1 MKERILDCSTK
12 LLGLLMGLGLAIG
25 LTAPLSA
32 QSTYGNRPMGN
43 RTVTKQKKKKE
54 KKPSEIEYPLFNGV
68 NVGVDLWGLG
78 GKLFGS
84 DFMSSEV
91 SVDVDL
97 KHRFFPVME
106 LGYGSTDSWNEKG
119 THYKSSA
126 PYVRIG
132 MDYNSLFRKAHGHQ
146 LRLGLRY
153 ATSSFKYDIDAMGV
167 DDPIY
172 GGGMGN
178 PNLGDEVWGGSV
190 PFHHKGMKGSMQWLE
205 FCVGIRAQIWKQVS
219 MGWAMRFKF
228 KTSAS
233 TDTYGNPWYVPG
245 FGQYG
250 SNSLG
255 ITYTIV
261 YKLPIK

>member
-1 MKERILDCSTK
+1 
-12 LLGLLMGLGLAIG
+12 
-25 LTAPLSA
+25 
-32 QSTYGNRPMGN
+32 
-43 RTVTKQKKKKE
+43 
-54 KKPSEIEYPLFNGV
+54 
-68 NVGVDLWGLG
+68 
-78 GKLFGS
+78 
-84 DFMSSEV
+84 
-91 SVDVDL
+91 
-97 KHRFFPVME
+97 
-106 LGYGSTDSWNEKG
+106 
-119 THYKSSA
+119 
-126 PYVRIG
+126 
-132 MDYNSLFRKAHGHQ
+132 
-146 LRLGLRY
+146 
-153 ATSSFKYDIDAMGV
+153 MGV

-255 ITYTIV
+255 ATYTIV
-261 YKLPIK
+261 YKLPVR